1 MKIPFSKQK
10 RQKGLLYVERNRF
23 TFHNVGF
30 GQKFISWDIE
40 DGVINDMEIDNPE
53 KFVSGLA
60 FWMDKEKIS
69 PCDLVVVVD
78 ESLYFEHATQ
88 SLANSDQDEKDIETF
103 LQAVPFEQ
111 FTSKII
117 QDGASKRVVA
127 LNRDFY
133 DLLLEFLEKRYFRV
147 LALIPASFI
156 NIKSL
161 QDIKTDLIIK
171 NLEEYKKYNFLG
183 DFERKIGPQSFISK
197 NVPKDTRNLKIMSV
211 LFLVLILILVVMV
224 YLNIIRK

>member
-1 MKIPFSKQK
+1 MKLPFTKPK
-10 RQKGLLYVERNRF
+10 RQKAILYVEKSSF
-23 TFHNVGF
+23 TFHYAGF
-30 GQKFISWDIE
+30 GQKPIVWNIE
-40 DGVINDMEIDNPE
+40 EDVIKDMEIENPE
-53 KFVSGLA
+53 KFVGGLA

-69 PCDLVVVVD
+69 SCDLVIIVD

-88 SLANSDQDEKDIETF
+88 SLASSDQDEKDIETF

-111 FTSKII
+111 FTSKVI

-156 NIKSL
+156 NIKSS
-161 QDIKTDLIIK
+161 QDIKADIMIK
-171 NLEEYKKYNFLG
+171 NIEEYKKYNFLS
-183 DFERKIGPQSFISK
+183 DFERKVSPQSFIAK
-197 NVPKDTRNLKIMSV
+197 NTPKDTRNLKIMV
-211 LFLVLILILVVMV
+211 IVFGLLILVLAVMI
-224 YLNIIRK
+224 YLNIIRS